1 MKNNAAK
8 VVKFVRTHKIA
19 IVAGAVAVTAI
30 ALQARHIN
38 QLNNFLDEKG
48 LSIEYY
54 GIEQ

>member
-48 LSIEYY
+48 LSTEYY
-54 GIEQ
+54 GFE